1 MQPPG
6 GLGTGTVPNGMDSR
20 RESLDQPNPGSDWP
34 PETSHD
40 QASEAAD
47 LRESLDQSS
56 QDDSDRPGGRAF
68 VFYHHHLVEFPRSD
82 PLAFGGAVAVR
93 SQAAS
98 PRGPGHP

>member
-1 MQPPG
+1 MKWA
-6 GLGTGTVPNGMDSR
+6 LVAHTVAMFLLLTIPVMI
-20 RESLDQPNPGSDWP
+20 SLK
-34 PETSHD
+34 
-40 QASEAAD
+40 
-47 LRESLDQSS
+47 
-56 QDDSDRPGGRAF
+56 GRAF